1 MKKFILTLLIV
12 ISTINAENIKQVK
25 VYLDNLSD
33 VVTLQKISVID
44 DHFIFDR
51 KNSITFYVDE
61 QQYTKLQNSGFR
73 YEILIDDWKEYYK
86 NRAKPDEQKL
96 NQLLDEAKLKHNISG
111 FDYGSMGGYLTMDEV
126 YQKLDEMYSSFPSL
140 ITEKYE
146 IGESIE
152 GRKIYAVKISDNPN
166 IDEDEPEVFF
176 NSLIHAR
183 EPQGMMVLIYY
194 MFYLLENYGIDD
206 EATYLINN
214 REIYFVPVF
223 NVDGYEYNRTT
234 DPNGGGYWRKNR
246 RLNSDGSFGVD
257 LNRNWGFEW
266 GYDNNGSSDIPSDPT
281 YRGTTPFSEPEN
293 QVVRD
298 FVLSRNFKVALN
310 YHTYSNLLIVPY
322 GYENIE
328 TPDSLIF
335 RDYAAE
341 MTKYNNYAWGTSA
354 DLLYAVN
361 GSTDDWMYGEQL
373 LKEKIISMTPEVG
386 NGSDGFWPNQ
396 DRIIPLAEENLYPNL
411 FLTWV
416 AGGYPLLESPNFS
429 QNYFNPGETFS
440 LNPKIKNVGLEK
452 MTDISVT
459 VSSLTEGLNITTN
472 AGFTIESIESRETI
486 LINESVTLSLD
497 EILLEDKVKIEFAF
511 SKDGYEIRKD
521 TVSIRIGTP
530 EIIFEDIILME
541 NDYWDFSSTSGINWK
556 RTDNQYFSAPYSF
569 TDSESGNYSANLTS
583 RLTTK
588 NSISL
593 ANVSS
598 PILTFRSK
606 WDIEAG
612 WDCGKVQISTNNGS
626 TWINL
631 TGNYTSSAS
640 GDGAQTPVGTPV
652 YQGSQSNWIE
662 EEIDLSQF
670 AGTNIKL
677 RIELKSDTYI
687 EEDGWYIDDIRIS
700 YYKIVPVELT
710 SFTGSIIDKTVSLI
724 WQTATETNNQGFEI
738 YKSVDKINWNIIG
751 FKEGKG
757 TTASSTYYN
766 FIDENPFSGS
776 NYYRL
781 LQIDYDGTVNQLSDI
796 EVNNSIPTEFSLSQ
810 NYPNPF
816 NPSTSIE
823 YSIPS
828 SEYVSLTIYDVL
840 GNKVAELVN
849 ERKDAG
855 MYKINFDASAL
866 TSGIYIYK
874 LQAGSFVQTKK
885 LMVLK

>member
-1 MKKFILTLLIV
+1 MIRNNDSF
-12 ISTINAENIKQVK
+12 
-25 VYLDNLSD
+25 
-33 VVTLQKISVID
+33 
-44 DHFIFDR
+44 
-51 KNSITFYVDE
+51 
-61 QQYTKLQNSGFR
+61 
-73 YEILIDDWKEYYK
+73 ILIDDWKEYYK
-86 NRAKPDEQKL
+86 NKAKPDEQKL

-194 MFYLLENYGIDD
+194 MFYLLENYGVDD

-386 NGSDGFWPNQ
+386 NGSDGFWPDQ
-396 DRIIPLAEENLYPNL
+396 DRIIPLAEEI
-411 FLTWV
+411 F
-416 AGGYPLLESPNFS
+416 
-429 QNYFNPGETFS
+429 
-440 LNPKIKNVGLEK
+440 
-452 MTDISVT
+452 
-459 VSSLTEGLNITTN
+459 
-472 AGFTIESIESRETI
+472 I
-486 LINESVTLSLD
+486 LI
-497 EILLEDKVKIEFAF
+497 
-511 SKDGYEIRKD
+511 
-521 TVSIRIGTP
+521 
-530 EIIFEDIILME
+530 
-541 NDYWDFSSTSGINWK
+541 
-556 RTDNQYFSAPYSF
+556 YF
-569 TDSESGNYSANLTS
+569 
-583 RLTTK
+583 
-588 NSISL
+588 
-593 ANVSS
+593 
-598 PILTFRSK
+598 
-606 WDIEAG
+606 
-612 WDCGKVQISTNNGS
+612 
-626 TWINL
+626 
-631 TGNYTSSAS
+631 
-640 GDGAQTPVGTPV
+640 
-652 YQGSQSNWIE
+652 
-662 EEIDLSQF
+662 
-670 AGTNIKL
+670 
-677 RIELKSDTYI
+677 
-687 EEDGWYIDDIRIS
+687 
-700 YYKIVPVELT
+700 
-710 SFTGSIIDKTVSLI
+710 
-724 WQTATETNNQGFEI
+724 
-738 YKSVDKINWNIIG
+738 
-751 FKEGKG
+751 
-757 TTASSTYYN
+757 
-766 FIDENPFSGS
+766 
-776 NYYRL
+776 
-781 LQIDYDGTVNQLSDI
+781 
-796 EVNNSIPTEFSLSQ
+796 
-810 NYPNPF
+810 
-816 NPSTSIE
+816 
-823 YSIPS
+823 
-828 SEYVSLTIYDVL
+828 
-840 GNKVAELVN
+840 
-849 ERKDAG
+849 
-855 MYKINFDASAL
+855 
-866 TSGIYIYK
+866 
-874 LQAGSFVQTKK
+874 
-885 LMVLK
+885 